1 MPPARAAFAEFVGA
15 FALMFIGGG
24 AIIMGGDLLTVAL
37 AHGLILAVMVS
48 ASLQLSGAQ
57 FNPAVS
63 ITVAAIGKQPWPQA
77 ILFIIVQLAGAT
89 LAAFLLKTLLTGVPG
104 ATVGNVGATLGTLT
118 DGEAANAGKAV
129 ALEIIATFFLMFVI
143 LGSAIDGKSW
153 TRSAAGFAIGL
164 VIAGDILMVGPLT
177 GASMNPSRSFG
188 PALVAG
194 VWQMQWVYWVGPIV
208 GALLAGIT
216 YRALYLGKA
225 S

>member
-1 MPPARAAFAEFVGA
+1 MPPARAAFAEFVGT

-48 ASLQLSGAQ
+48 ATLQLSGAQ

-63 ITVAAIGKQPWPQA
+63 ITVAAIGKQPWSQA
-77 ILFIIVQLAGAT
+77 ILFIIVQLAGAV

-104 ATVGNVGATLGTLT
+104 VTVGNVGATLGTLT
-118 DGEAANAGKAV
+118 DGEAAHAGKAV
-129 ALEIIATFFLMFVI
+129 VIEIIATFFLMFVI
-143 LGSAIDGKSW
+143 LGSVIDGKSW
-153 TRSAAGFAIGL
+153 TRSAAGFAIGM
-164 VIAGDILMVGPLT
+164 VIVADILMVGPLT

-208 GALLAGIT
+208 GALLAGLA
-216 YRALYLGKA
+216 YRALYLNKA